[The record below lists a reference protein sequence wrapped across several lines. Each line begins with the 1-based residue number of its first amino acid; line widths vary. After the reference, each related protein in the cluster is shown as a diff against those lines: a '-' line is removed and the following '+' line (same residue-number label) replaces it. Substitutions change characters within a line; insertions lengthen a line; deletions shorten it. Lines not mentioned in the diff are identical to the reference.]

1 MNNNI
6 TQDNTMEKKKLS
18 QFYADTLRTRELTD
32 EQSMTLQRMLF
43 PGIGD
48 DENSRLRD
56 GALDMANAFIKWEAK
71 QTNRK
76 NSNEHQVNPMTDGEI
91 EALAAIM

>member
-1 MNNNI
+1 M
-6 TQDNTMEKKKLS
+6 DKKKLS
-18 QFYADTLRTRELTD
+18 QFFADTLRTRELTD
-32 EQSMTLQRMLF
+32 EQSIALQRMLF

-56 GALDMANAFIKWEAK
+56 GALDMAKAFLKWEAK
-71 QTNRK
+71 QTRHK
-76 NSNEHQVNPMTDGEI
+76 DEHHTAPMSEAEI

>member
-1 MNNNI
+1 M
-6 TQDNTMEKKKLS
+6 DKKKLS
-18 QFYADTLRTRELTD
+18 QFYADAIRTRELTD
-32 EQSMTLQRMLF
+32 EQSMAIQQILF

-56 GALDMANAFIKWEAK
+56 GALDMATAFMKWEAK
-71 QTNRK
+71 QSSHK
-76 NSNEHQVNPMTDGEI
+76 DEHHAVPMSDAEI